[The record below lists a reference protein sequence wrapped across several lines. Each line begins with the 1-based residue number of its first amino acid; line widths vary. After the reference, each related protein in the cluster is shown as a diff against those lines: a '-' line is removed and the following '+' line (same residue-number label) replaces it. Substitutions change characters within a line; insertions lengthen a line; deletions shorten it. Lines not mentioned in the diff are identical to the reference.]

1 MTNSS
6 NEKEYIILLGN
17 FGSGK
22 SELAL
27 HFAMSAAKAGKHTS
41 LVDLDMVNPYFR
53 ASDRHQWLAENGIRL
68 ITPNYALSPVEA
80 IMINPEIYS
89 VFANGEGMV
98 IFDVGGDNIGAT
110 ALGQY
115 WEYFDRIPKDRLK
128 IWLVINPL
136 RPLSA
141 TPELVID
148 MMTKIETSARV
159 KINGLINNGN
169 LSTESSRDDLL
180 FSYKIIKEVSEKTN
194 IPVILT
200 SGEEEV
206 LDEFISKQDKKEL
219 DKKYIG
225 EPVVI
230 NTIMHRDWQRLVKL
244 GI

>member
-1 MTNSS
+1 MTTGKI
-6 NEKEYIILLGN
+6 EKDYIVLLGN

-22 SELAL
+22 TELAL
-27 HFAMSAAKAGKHTS
+27 HFAMSAASASVSTT

-53 ASDRHQWLAENGIRL
+53 VSDRRHCLEELGIRL
-68 ITPNYALSPVEA
+68 ITPSYALSPVEA
-80 IMINPEIYS
+80 IMINPEIYAA
-89 VFANGEGMV
+89 FTNEPGTV
-98 IFDVGGDNIGAT
+98 IFDVGGDGGGAR

-115 WEYFDRIPKDRLK
+115 KEYFERIPQDKQK

-136 RPLSA
+136 RPMSA
-141 TPELVID
+141 TADLICD
-148 MMTKIETSARV
+148 MMDRIETSARL

-169 LSTESSRDDLL
+169 LSFESSSDDLL
-180 FSYKIIKEVSEKTN
+180 FSYEIIKEVSEKRG
-194 IPVILT
+194 IDVIMT

-206 LDEFISKQDKKEL
+206 INQFESQRVKLGL

-230 NTIMHRDWQRLVKL
+230 KTMMHRDWQRLVKL